1 MMCMMVVLNGKIFNI
16 KCKKYK
22 NEMIKIIKNNE
33 ELIKKSPTN
42 KQKYINKYLL

>member
-22 NEMIKIIKNNE
+22 NEMIKIIK
-33 ELIKKSPTN
+33 KSPIN
-42 KQKYINKYLL
+42 KQKYIKKYLL